1 MLCRLNLAEWSQNM
15 KEDNVVVFRLLWTLA
30 ATSVTPAT
38 LATLA
43 TLAMVARL
51 TYFSSE
57 RDVLSILQ
65 IFS

>member
-1 MLCRLNLAEWSQNM
+1 M

-43 TLAMVARL
+43 TVARL

>member
-1 MLCRLNLAEWSQNM
+1 MLCRLNLAEWSPNM

-43 TLAMVARL
+43 TLAQL